1 MSRGLPLEYGAFISA
16 SCSCQLLPSCMQDWA
31 AVLFSCCRLCQL
43 YPPSLDTLY
52 LHCVHILLL
61 LYFPATLPALHTYRL
76 DLLLERTASSVG
88 VTADLASLTVW
99 LACTP
104 VALYYFVFAVCNRF
118 SPRVSESWP
127 HA

>member
-1 MSRGLPLEYGAFISA
+1 MLSSLHT
-16 SCSCQLLPSCMQDWA
+16 PSYY
-31 AVLFSCCRLCQL
+31 VSCCG
-43 YPPSLDTLY
+43 TL
-52 LHCVHILLL
+52 
-61 LYFPATLPALHTYRL
+61 LHTYSRL

-118 SPRVSESWP
+118 SPRVS
-127 HA
+127 HG

>member
-1 MSRGLPLEYGAFISA
+1 MWCIPFRLLPLPAPA
-16 SCSCQLLPSCMQDWA
+16 LLQDWA
-31 AVLFSCCRLCQL
+31 AVFFSCCRLCQL
-43 YPPSLDTLY
+43 SPSLDALY
-52 LHCVHILLL
+52 LHCTLLL
-61 LYFPATLPALHTYRL
+61 LYFPATLPALHSYRL

-118 SPRVSESWP
+118 SPRVS
-127 HA
+127 HGLML